1 MKCWFCVAA
10 AVAPA
15 TFVDSRLIG
24 TIRNSNGSVT
34 HRMPAVGLPLL
45 PDTSRGVTPSAVRN
59 LGGFAFYKVQGLA
72 DGWAA

>member
-1 MKCWFCVAA
+1 MKCWFSVAA

-34 HRMPAVGLPLL
+34 HRMPAVGLPQ
-45 PDTSRGVTPSAVRN
+45 PQTPAVVRN
-59 LGGFAFYKVQGLA
+59 LGGFAFYKVQGAA